1 MNTETTIVE
10 INGVKMEVDLRKA
23 RVIHDNIKIGSR
35 VKLLEKSAYGG
46 PEVFAGIVAAF
57 EPFESLPTIIVA
69 YIKNGYGETDFV
81 NFAYINASTKSK
93 EKWEMV
99 PSQDDDM
106 PIARENILTG
116 FEREIQKREQEIHGL
131 NARRDYFIRNFGA
144 YFASDS
150 VGAEK
155 A

>member
-23 RVIHDNIKIGSR
+23 RVIHDNIKVGSR

-57 EPFESLPTIIVA
+57 EPFESLPTIVVA
-69 YIKNGYGETDFV
+69 YVKNAYGETNFV
-81 NFAYINASTKSK
+81 NFAYINASDKSK

-106 PIARENILTG
+106 PIARENIMAG
-116 FEREIQKREQEIHGL
+116 FEREIQKREQEILGL
-131 NARRDYFIRNFGA
+131 QTRRDYFVRNFGE
-144 YFASDS
+144 YFRSTETA
-150 VGAEK
+150 
-155 A
+155 